1 MTQRTPSRRAD
12 AAIAG
17 TTVVAAMVFLAAVGY
32 GVGSL
37 VGLAVP
43 FGLGGLFA
51 GVVAGLTVVHARF
64 RRI

>member
-1 MTQRTPSRRAD
+1 MSANRPARAD
-12 AAIAG
+12 AATAG
-17 TTVVAAMVFLAAVGY
+17 IQLVTAIVVCAGAGF

-43 FGLGGLFA
+43 LGLIGFFA
-51 GVVAGLTVVHARF
+51 GVFVGIGLVHARY

>member
-1 MTQRTPSRRAD
+1 MTSRPPTRAD
-12 AAIAG
+12 AASAG
-17 TTVVAAMVFLAAVGY
+17 IGLVATIVVCAAAGY

-43 FGLGGLFA
+43 LGLLGLFA
-51 GVVAGLTVVHARF
+51 GVFAGLALVHARF

>member
-1 MTQRTPSRRAD
+1 VATIVAC
-12 AAIAG
+12 AAA
-17 TTVVAAMVFLAAVGY
+17 GY

-43 FGLGGLFA
+43 LGLLGLFA
-51 GVVAGLTVVHARF
+51 GVFAGLALVHARF